1 MNKTPKINWNAG
13 TEQIDNVRMPYI
25 SECVRYGNCVGVYMV
40 VGRREDETVPQ
51 KFCYSLALDVD
62 TTQQITISFQKRRQ
76 TLISLSANVAPDEYG
91 EIVIHMPN
99 IVALSN
105 SAIPLNL
112 FQAHIRKRHGRIRLY
127 IDRRN
132 TQRVQIPSYGI
143 QREVFGAVYIINKYI
158 P

>member
-1 MNKTPKINWNAG
+1 MS
-13 TEQIDNVRMPYI
+13 YI

-76 TLISLSANVAPDEYG
+76 TLISLSVNVAPDEYG

-112 FQAHIRKRHGRIRLY
+112 FQAHIVS
-127 IDRRN
+127 D
-132 TQRVQIPSYGI
+132 TV
-143 QREVFGAVYIINKYI
+143 VFGYTSTDGTRKEFRFPLTGFNEKYLEQFIN
-158 P
+158 

>member
-1 MNKTPKINWNAG
+1 
-13 TEQIDNVRMPYI
+13 
-25 SECVRYGNCVGVYMV
+25 MV

-112 FQAHIRKRHGRIRLY
+112 FQAHIVSDTVVFGY
-127 IDRRN
+127 TSTDGN

>member
-1 MNKTPKINWNAG
+1 MS
-13 TEQIDNVRMPYI
+13 YI

-51 KFCYSLALDVD
+51 EFCYSLALDVD

-76 TLISLSANVAPDEYG
+76 TLISLSVNVAPDEYG

-112 FQAHIRKRHGRIRLY
+112 FQAHIVS
-127 IDRRN
+127 D
-132 TQRVQIPSYGI
+132 TV
-143 QREVFGAVYIINKYI
+143 VFGYTSTDGTRKEFRFPLTGFNEKYLEQFIN
-158 P
+158 

>member
-62 TTQQITISFQKRRQ
+62 TTQQITISFQKRRRHCFSCRRMSRQ
-76 TLISLSANVAPDEYG
+76 TSMAES
-91 EIVIHMPN
+91 VIHMPN

-112 FQAHIRKRHGRIRLY
+112 FQAHIVS
-127 IDRRN
+127 D
-132 TQRVQIPSYGI
+132 TV
-143 QREVFGAVYIINKYI
+143 VFGYTSTDGTRKEFRFPLTGFNERYLEQFI
-158 P
+158 